1 MAKKSHPLQNLALI
15 SHIGLMMLLPILGGL
30 YLGRWL
36 DDKFK
41 TESIFLFI
49 FIILGI
55 ISSFANLFRVAMK
68 NVSKKGRD

>member
-1 MAKKSHPLQNLALI
+1 
-15 SHIGLMMLLPILGGL
+15 MMLLPILGGL